1 MFTILSTLIL
11 MTENIDVSAKGLL
24 AALREFFGLSQL
36 QAARLLGVR
45 QQQVGT
51 AEAGLRSLPHAAT
64 DRLKLLRSLLTNPA
78 PLPGPDPAPL
88 QARQTRCLHQAR
100 RLRFRLQYELP
111 ERGWPA
117 QRLVAAAQ
125 ALPAALAQGPALPAL
140 ALDTQQA
147 QLTLLHNAAEAEL
160 ERNGPTSE
168 ILLRARLAGLLAEA
182 DVLAAALLPPG
193 E

>member
-88 QARQTRCLHQAR
+88 QARQTRCLHQA
-100 RLRFRLQYELP
+100 P
-111 ERGWPA
+111 
-117 QRLVAAAQ
+117 RLVAAAQ

>member
-1 MFTILSTLIL
+1 
-11 MTENIDVSAKGLL
+11 
-24 AALREFFGLSQL
+24 
-36 QAARLLGVR
+36 
-45 QQQVGT
+45 
-51 AEAGLRSLPHAAT
+51 
-64 DRLKLLRSLLTNPA
+64 
-78 PLPGPDPAPL
+78 L